1 MKAVIAAPA
10 RTFRPLSED
19 AYDALRAAIL
29 GGRLE
34 PGDRIVEADIA
45 RQMATSRSPVREAVR
60 KLEHEGLV
68 EYVPRR
74 GTIVVGLSRDD
85 VADAYQLRAHLEAY
99 GARLAATRA
108 SAEQLARLLVMIE
121 RMRRSAAEEDL
132 EGLVAADV
140 EFHRQVCEASSSRRL
155 LQLWETLNPARW
167 TLVSGLRATDLSLEQ
182 IAERYRPILAALQ
195 SRRPDQ
201 AESIIRSHILELGER
216 VLAGLADRAV
226 AIDAGVT
233 PILDPPAHDDF

>member
-29 GGRLE
+29 AGRLQ
-34 PGDRIVEADIA
+34 PGERIVEADIA

-60 KLEHEGLV
+60 KLEHEGLL

-74 GTIVVGLSRDD
+74 GTIVVGLSLDD

-108 SAEQLARLLVMIE
+108 TEAQLARLLEMIE
-121 RMRRSAAEEDL
+121 RMRQSAVANDL

-140 EFHRQVCEASSSRRL
+140 EFHRLVCEAASSRRL
-155 LQLWETLNPARW
+155 LQLWETLNPAGW
-167 TLVSGLRATDLSLEQ
+167 TLVSGLSAIDLSLEQ
-182 IAERYRPILAALQ
+182 IAERHRPILAALQ
-195 SRRPDQ
+195 SRTPDH
-201 AESIIRSHILELGER
+201 AENIIRCHILELGER
-216 VLAGLADRAV
+216 VLSGLAETAV
-226 AIDAGVT
+226 TLDAIDG
-233 PILDPPAHDDF
+233 

>member
-1 MKAVIAAPA
+1 MKDSIVAPVP
-10 RTFRPLSED
+10 TFRPLSEEV
-19 AYDALRAAIL
+19 YDALRAAIL
-29 GGRLE
+29 GGRL
-34 PGDRIVEADIA
+34 PAGGRIVEADIA

-108 SAEQLARLLVMIE
+108 SADQLARLLEMIS
-121 RMRRSAAEEDL
+121 RMRECARSTDL
-132 EGLVAADV
+132 EGLVTADV
-140 EFHRQVCEASSSRRL
+140 EFHRLVCDASGSPRL
-155 LQLWETLNPARW
+155 LQAWETLNPARW

-182 IAERYRPILAALQ
+182 IAERHWPILAALQ
-195 SRRPDQ
+195 AHTPDS

-216 VLAGLADRAV
+216 VLSGLADV
-226 AIDAGVT
+226 
-233 PILDPPAHDDF
+233 

>member
-1 MKAVIAAPA
+1 MKGAIVAPL

-29 GGRLE
+29 GGRLL
-34 PGDRIVEADIA
+34 PGERIVEADIA
-45 RQMATSRSPVREAVR
+45 RQMATSRSPVRAAVR

-68 EYVPRR
+68 VYVPRR
-74 GTIVVGLSRDD
+74 GTVVVGLSRDD

-108 SAEQLARLLVMIE
+108 SEEQLARLLKMIE
-121 RMRRSAAEEDL
+121 RMRKSAFANDL

-140 EFHRQVCEASSSRRL
+140 EFHRLVCSASGSRRL
-155 LQLWETLNPARW
+155 LQAWETLNPARW

-182 IAERYRPILAALQ
+182 IAERHWPILAALQ
-195 SRRPDQ
+195 SRKPDH
-201 AESIIRSHILELGER
+201 AEEMIRNHILELGER
-216 VLAGLADRAV
+216 VLSGVADGATLSGLAGD
-226 AIDAGVT
+226 
-233 PILDPPAHDDF
+233 

>member
-1 MKAVIAAPA
+1 VKVVIVEPA

-29 GGRLE
+29 GGRLQ
-34 PGDRIVEADIA
+34 PGERIVEADIA

-108 SAEQLARLLVMIE
+108 SPDQLARLLEMIE
-121 RMRRSAAEEDL
+121 RMRHSAADDDL
-132 EGLVAADV
+132 EGLVTADV
-140 EFHRQVCEASSSRRL
+140 EFHRLVCEASSSRRL

-182 IAERYRPILAALQ
+182 IAERHRPILAALQ
-195 SRRPDQ
+195 ARTPDQ
-201 AESIIRSHILELGER
+201 AESIIRSHILELGQR
-216 VLAGLADRAV
+216 VLAGLADRPMTV
-226 AIDAGVT
+226 DADL
-233 PILDPPAHDDF
+233 PLIPDPPHHEDF

>member
-1 MKAVIAAPA
+1 MKDAIVAPV
-10 RTFRPLSED
+10 RTFRPLSEE

-29 GGRLE
+29 GGRLQ
-34 PGDRIVEADIA
+34 PGARIVEADIA

-108 SAEQLARLLVMIE
+108 SEEQLTRLLEMIE
-121 RMRRSAAEEDL
+121 RMRECASSNDL

-140 EFHRQVCEASSSRRL
+140 EFHRSVCDASGSPRL
-155 LQLWETLNPARW
+155 LQAWETLNPPAGRW
-167 TLVSGLRATDLSLEQ
+167 SAVYAPPICRWSRLPSGTGRSWRRCNRTS
-182 IAERYRPILAALQ
+182 RTTPRTSFAAI
-195 SRRPDQ
+195 SSSS
-201 AESIIRSHILELGER
+201 ASVCCR
-216 VLAGLADRAV
+216 VWPNGS
-226 AIDAGVT
+226 
-233 PILDPPAHDDF
+233 F

>member
-1 MKAVIAAPA
+1 VKAVIAAPV

-29 GGRLE
+29 GGRLQ
-34 PGDRIVEADIA
+34 PGERIVEADIA

-60 KLEHEGLV
+60 KLEHEGLL

-108 SAEQLARLLVMIE
+108 TEAQLAHLLGRIE
-121 RMRRSAAEEDL
+121 RMRACATENDL

-140 EFHRQVCEASSSRRL
+140 EFHRSVCNAANSPRL
-155 LQLWETLNPARW
+155 LQAWETLNPARW

-182 IAERYRPILAALQ
+182 IAERHWPILAALQ
-195 SRRPDQ
+195 SRKPDN
-201 AESIIRSHILELGER
+201 AETIIRSHILELGER
-216 VLAGLADRAV
+216 VLSGLAEGA
-226 AIDAGVT
+226 
-233 PILDPPAHDDF
+233 PAAATADSGASGG

>member
-1 MKAVIAAPA
+1 VKDVIVAPA
-10 RTFRPLSED
+10 RTFRPLSEE

-29 GGRLE
+29 GGRLQ
-34 PGDRIVEADIA
+34 PGARIVEADIA

-108 SAEQLARLLVMIE
+108 SEVQLTRLLEMIE
-121 RMRRSAAEEDL
+121 RMRDCASTNDL

-140 EFHRQVCEASSSRRL
+140 EFHRLVCDASGSPRL
-155 LQLWETLNPARW
+155 LQAWETLNPARW

-182 IAERYRPILAALQ
+182 IAERHWPILAALQ
-195 SRRPDQ
+195 SHKPDN
-201 AESIIRSHILELGER
+201 AENIIRSHILELGER
-216 VLAGLADRAV
+216 VLSGLAERATSLAV
-226 AIDAGVT
+226 ESGANRG
-233 PILDPPAHDDF
+233 

>member
-1 MKAVIAAPA
+1 MKAVIAGPV

-29 GGRLE
+29 GGRLL
-34 PGDRIVEADIA
+34 PGERIVEADIA
-45 RQMATSRSPVREAVR
+45 RQMTTSRSPVREAVR

-108 SAEQLARLLVMIE
+108 SEQHLARLLKLIE
-121 RMRRSAAEEDL
+121 RMRLSAAAKDL
-132 EGLVAADV
+132 DGLVTADV
-140 EFHRQVCEASSSRRL
+140 EFHRQVCEASGSRRL
-155 LQLWETLNPARW
+155 LQVWETLNPARW

-182 IAERYRPILAALQ
+182 IAERHWPILAALQ
-195 SRRPDQ
+195 AGKPDH
-201 AESIIRSHILELGER
+201 AEAIIRSHILELGER
-216 VLAGLADRAV
+216 VLAGLAERAV
-226 AIDAGVT
+226 TTGATDG
-233 PILDPPAHDDF
+233 

>member
-1 MKAVIAAPA
+1 VKEAIVAPM

-29 GGRLE
+29 GGRLQ
-34 PGDRIVEADIA
+34 PGARIVEADIA

-99 GARLAATRA
+99 GARLAASRA
-108 SAEQLARLLVMIE
+108 SEEQLTGLLEMIE
-121 RMRRSAAEEDL
+121 RMRSCAIANDL
-132 EGLVAADV
+132 AGLVAADV
-140 EFHRQVCEASSSRRL
+140 EFHRCVCDAAGSPRL
-155 LQLWETLNPARW
+155 LQAWETLNPGRW

-182 IAERYRPILAALQ
+182 IAERHWPILAALH
-195 SRRPDQ
+195 SRKPDH
-201 AESIIRSHILELGER
+201 AENIVRIHILELGER
-216 VLAGLADRAV
+216 VLSALAEPSDALAAGESGENAL
-226 AIDAGVT
+226 
-233 PILDPPAHDDF
+233 

>member
-1 MKAVIAAPA
+1 VKEVIVAPA
-10 RTFRPLSED
+10 RTFRPLSEE

-29 GGRLE
+29 GGRLQ
-34 PGDRIVEADIA
+34 PGARIVEADIA

-68 EYVPRR
+68 EYIPRR

-108 SAEQLARLLVMIE
+108 SEEQLTRLLEMIE
-121 RMRRSAAEEDL
+121 RMRECATSNDL

-140 EFHRQVCEASSSRRL
+140 EFHRLVCHASNSPRL
-155 LQLWETLNPARW
+155 LQAWETLNPARW

-182 IAERYRPILAALQ
+182 IAERHWPILAALR
-195 SRRPDQ
+195 SRKPDN
-201 AESIIRSHILELGER
+201 AENIVRSHILELGER
-216 VLAGLADRAV
+216 VLVGMAEPGTALAAESG
-226 AIDAGVT
+226 ASGV
-233 PILDPPAHDDF
+233 

>member
-1 MKAVIAAPA
+1 MKPVIAAPL

-34 PGDRIVEADIA
+34 PGERIVEADIA

-60 KLEHEGLV
+60 KLEHEGLL

-74 GTIVVGLSRDD
+74 GTTVVGLSRDD

-99 GARLAATRA
+99 GARLAASRA
-108 SAEQLARLLVMIE
+108 SAAQLARLLEMIE
-121 RMRRSAAEEDL
+121 QMRQSAADDDL
-132 EGLVAADV
+132 EGLVTADV
-140 EFHRQVCEASSSRRL
+140 EFHRLVCEAANSRRL
-155 LQLWETLNPARW
+155 SQLWETLNPARW

-182 IAERYRPILAALQ
+182 IAERHRPILAALQ

-201 AESIIRSHILELGER
+201 AESIIRRHILELGER
-216 VLAGLADRAV
+216 VLAGLAARAV
-226 AIDAGVT
+226 AIDAGVP
-233 PILDPPAHDDF
+233 PIPDPPHHDDF